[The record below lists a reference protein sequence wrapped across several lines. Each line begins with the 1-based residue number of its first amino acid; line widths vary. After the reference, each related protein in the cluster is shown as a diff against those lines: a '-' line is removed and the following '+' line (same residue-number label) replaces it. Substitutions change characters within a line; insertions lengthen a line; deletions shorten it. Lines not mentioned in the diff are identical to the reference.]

1 MPRRLLALAV
11 AVLTV
16 FAGAGCAKD
25 VSPAARVGDVKI
37 SNDDFLAEVAQWVG
51 NPVAVDPSMLGNR
64 SPGTYPLDL
73 VRQLLQQR
81 IDFALH
87 NAEFD
92 HLGLKLDD
100 AMRTKALTALFGDP
114 SASTQAFSAFSK
126 DFAQQFTDDIAR
138 QVAVTDKL
146 GNAAYSAWRTKAYA
160 TTSIEVNPRYGSW
173 DAKSG
178 QIVPPKG
185 PSEPAGSPTVTSSP
199 APAQ

>member
-11 AVLTV
+11 AALAV
-16 FAGAGCAKD
+16 FASAGCAKD

-37 SNDDFLAEVAQWVG
+37 SNDDFLAEVAEWVG
-51 NPVAVDPSMLGNR
+51 NPVAVDPSMLGTR

-92 HLGLKLDD
+92 RLGLKLDD
-100 AMRTKALTALFGDP
+100 ALRTKALTALFGDP
-114 SASTQAFSAFSK
+114 SASTEAFSAFSE
-126 DFAQQFTDDIAR
+126 DFAKQFTDDIAR
-138 QVAVTDKL
+138 QVGVTDEL
-146 GNAAYSAWRTKAYA
+146 GESDYTAWRAKAYA
-160 TTSIEVNPRYGSW
+160 TTPIEVNPRYGSW
-173 DAKSG
+173 DAKNG

-185 PSEPAGSPTVTSSP
+185 PAQPAGDPSGASSP

>member
-11 AVLTV
+11 VVLAVFV
-16 FAGAGCAKD
+16 SSGCAKD
-25 VSPAARVGDVKI
+25 VSPALRVGDVKI
-37 SNDDFLAEVAQWVG
+37 SNDDFLAEVAEWVG

-100 AMRTKALTALFGDP
+100 SLRTQALTVLFGDP
-114 SASTQAFSAFSK
+114 SASIQAFSAFSEE
-126 DFAQQFTDDIAR
+126 FAKQFTDDIAR
-138 QVAVTDKL
+138 QVAVADKL
-146 GNAAYSAWRTKAYA
+146 GDMDYTAWRTEAYA

-173 DAKSG
+173 DSTAG
-178 QIVPPKG
+178 QIVAPKG
-185 PSEPAGSPTVTSSP
+185 PIQPAGSPGAESDP
-199 APAQ
+199 ASAQ